1 MILAK
6 NAKFGI
12 PKIRM
17 QIYRT
22 RVTAGNP
29 DGPLPLRIRRMSS
42 PQENRSIKRKGR
54 YKIRHAKI
62 GFFIG
67 VVVITESFLIYLVR
81 RTKSTNVIKRKQG
94 QSRLRRTQPT

>member
-1 MILAK
+1 MSLVK
-6 NAKFGI
+6 NAKLGI

-29 DGPLPLRIRRMSS
+29 DGSLPLRIRRMSS
-42 PQENRSIKRKGR
+42 VQENRSIKRKGR

-62 GFFIG
+62 EFLIG
-67 VVVITESFLIYLVR
+67 VLVITESFWILFSAQDEV
-81 RTKSTNVIKRKQG
+81 NECH
-94 QSRLRRTQPT
+94 